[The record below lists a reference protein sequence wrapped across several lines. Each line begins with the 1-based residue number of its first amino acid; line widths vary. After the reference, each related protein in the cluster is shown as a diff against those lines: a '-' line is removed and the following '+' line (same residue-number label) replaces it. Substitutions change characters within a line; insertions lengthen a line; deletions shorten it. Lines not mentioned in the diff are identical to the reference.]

1 MHSARL
7 LTVLVAL
14 LVVLAGCTGADVGN
28 GGADDGDANGDT
40 GGDGGAGTS
49 GGSADLE
56 DPEVVLREAGSF
68 TTTLTLTSTDADGVA
83 STLVQ
88 STAVNAAENRS
99 LRTMSTQ
106 DGPISTTYTAGDT
119 TFSRFGEGDEVT
131 YQTGPAYIA
140 PMDRALA
147 QAAFAYA
154 DIDEEN
160 FVGSDTFDGVAV
172 DRYEYRDP
180 VLWRQFGTT
189 SFGDEENVTVTDFTL
204 VVLVDEDGLARQ
216 TAWTLLGETEDGRE
230 VSVEWRF
237 EVTGVGSTTVD
248 EPDWLAEAESN
259 ARLAR

>member
-1 MHSARL
+1 
-7 LTVLVAL
+7 
-14 LVVLAGCTGADVGN
+14 
-28 GGADDGDANGDT
+28 
-40 GGDGGAGTS
+40 
-49 GGSADLE
+49 
-56 DPEVVLREAGSF
+56 
-68 TTTLTLTSTDADGVA
+68 
-83 STLVQ
+83 
-88 STAVNAAENRS
+88 
-99 LRTMSTQ
+99 MSTQ

-119 TFSRFGEGDEVT
+119 TFSRFGEGEDVT
-131 YQTGPAYIA
+131 YQSGPAYIA
-140 PMDRALA
+140 PMDRALG

-154 DIDEEN
+154 DVDQEN

-248 EPDWLAEAESN
+248 EPDWLAEAGSN